1 MSRSIEKMNVFDF
14 YDRAVIRRLARNGRR
29 KKKSN
34 QFFFLVFRGGREG
47 RENQCVRC
55 CYERGLFPSRTYNAC
70 NVVYMCVREQGCYYK
85 KAIEILNEG
94 GKPFLLFKACN
105 LVANSMKGCYVM
117 LAKIAKMRSI

>member
-1 MSRSIEKMNVFDF
+1 MGE
-14 YDRAVIRRLARNGRR
+14 GR
-29 KKKSN
+29 KSPIS
-34 QFFFLVFRGGREG
+34 FFFSFFVAGEKEERINAFDVVMKESFFLPGR
-47 RENQCVRC
+47 
-55 CYERGLFPSRTYNAC
+55 TC